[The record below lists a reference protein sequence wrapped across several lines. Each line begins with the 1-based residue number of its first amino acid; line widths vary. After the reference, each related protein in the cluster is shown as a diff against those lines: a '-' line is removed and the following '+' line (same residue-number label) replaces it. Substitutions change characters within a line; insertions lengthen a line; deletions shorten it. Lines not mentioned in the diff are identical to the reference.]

1 MRPRESHFRGETTG
15 KAMKTA
21 ALTYYLARATH
32 ILKTAENTGKTIE
45 NAKNACLAFVL
56 LSYAEIRLP
65 ARTPPIQPSLKFD
78 EESENGLHFALRGVL
93 VYIHNSGVTCSL
105 RANKAWF
112 LILIFGA
119 GPLHNTQHK
128 TPQQPTKNWPID
140 LFLTGFEVFIHF
152 LTKKS
157 IRKSRWN

>member
-15 KAMKTA
+15 KTIKNA
-21 ALTYYLARATH
+21 AVTYYLARAAH

-56 LSYAEIRLP
+56 LSHAEIRLP

-78 EESENGLHFALRGVL
+78 EESKNDLYFALRGVL
-93 VYIHNSGVTCSL
+93 IYIHNSGVTCSL
-105 RANKAWF
+105 HPNKGWF

-119 GPLHNTQHK
+119 GPLWTNRLGRTAFQR
-128 TPQQPTKNWPID
+128 
-140 LFLTGFEVFIHF
+140 VYHF
-152 LTKKS
+152 
-157 IRKSRWN
+157 

>member
-1 MRPRESHFRGETTG
+1 MQPSRHGQSKSGPPLHEAKG
-15 KAMKTA
+15 KPLPGRNNGKNNENT

-45 NAKNACLAFVL
+45 TAKNACLAFVL
-56 LSYAEIRLP
+56 LSHAEIRLP

-78 EESENGLHFALRGVL
+78 EESKNDLYFALRGVL
-93 VYIHNSGVTCSL
+93 IYIHNSGVTCPL
-105 RANKAWF
+105 HANKKWF

-128 TPQQPTKNWPID
+128 TPQEPTKKWAHR
-140 LFLTGFEVFIHF
+140 LCF
-152 LTKKS
+152 
-157 IRKSRWN
+157 